1 MDYYNTD
8 DIQLIIGC
16 KKSFA
21 YELIRT
27 LNRSLLTEYPK
38 AKTIK
43 GKIPKWYFEEK
54 MVNKRC
60 D

>member
-1 MDYYNTD
+1 MDYYGAK
-8 DIQLIIGC
+8 DIQSIIGC
-16 KKSFA
+16 KKSYA
-21 YELIRT
+21 YDLIRK
-27 LNRSLLTEYPK
+27 LQHSLLKEYPK

-43 GKIPKWYFEEK
+43 GKIPKWYFEEL